1 MIRNFI
7 MFCLLLVCI
16 YTLCIHR
23 YFRKHNDLISY
34 NVFLNYFIHTV
45 SKNNYFMNYGLWTEG
60 VSTLEE
66 ANTQLVNFVFNK
78 SEMANQSNLN
88 ILDIGCGYGVQDVE
102 WLKQMD
108 KTNRITAID
117 ISEEQIYSAM
127 KKNTAIQF
135 DLCDAAY
142 IGLKYKNQCYDRII
156 SLESAFHYPERS
168 VFFKDVNHLL
178 KENGKFIITDIML
191 NPSYKT
197 NRITKILLHI
207 FADVLCI
214 PAKNLITEEEWD
226 KQISSELNIKETMN
240 VSDKTFQPYY
250 TYFMNHYCKNHNYP
264 DWVGRTLTHFFCT
277 YQPFLYKIAICTK
290 K

>member
-1 MIRNFI
+1 
-7 MFCLLLVCI
+7 
-16 YTLCIHR
+16 
-23 YFRKHNDLISY
+23 
-34 NVFLNYFIHTV
+34 
-45 SKNNYFMNYGLWTEG
+45 MNYGLWTEN

-66 ANTQLVNFVFNK
+66 ANTQLVNFVFHK
-78 SEMANQSNLN
+78 SELSNQSNLN
-88 ILDIGCGYGVQDVE
+88 ILDIGCGYGEQDMV

-108 KTNRITAID
+108 ATNRITAVD

-127 KKNTAIQF
+127 KKNSTIQF

-142 IGLKYKNQCYDRII
+142 IGLKYRNQTYDRII

-168 VFFKDVNHLL
+168 VFFKQVNHLL

-191 NPSYKT
+191 NPCYNT
-197 NRITKILLHI
+197 NGITNILLYI

-214 PAKNLITEEEWD
+214 PVKNLITEEEWD
-226 KQISSELNIKETMN
+226 KQISSELNIKESMN
-240 VSDKTFQPYY
+240 LSDKTFQPYY
-250 TYFMNHYCKNHNYP
+250 TYFMKHYCKHHNYP
-264 DWVGRTLTHFFCT
+264 DWVGHALSDFFCT